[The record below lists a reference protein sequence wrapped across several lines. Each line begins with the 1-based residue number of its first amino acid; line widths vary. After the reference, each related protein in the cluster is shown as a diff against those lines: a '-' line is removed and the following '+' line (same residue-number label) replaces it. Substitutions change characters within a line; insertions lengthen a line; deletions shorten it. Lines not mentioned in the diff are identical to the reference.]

1 MDVQADMTRPPQPAA
16 LPRSLRW
23 RAYGVVRPLVRPI
36 AWRLRTFFVGELLDE
51 MAALRLEVA
60 ALRAEVQARGREQEA
75 ALEPRIAA
83 VMEQAVLTLA
93 LDREQRRLR

>member
-1 MDVQADMTRPPQPAA
+1 MTPSSPHAD

-23 RAYGVVRPLVRPI
+23 RLYGLIRPIVRPV
-36 AWRLRTFFVGELLDE
+36 AWRLRTFFVGALLDE
-51 MAALRLEVA
+51 TAALRREVA
-60 ALRAEVQARGREQEA
+60 ALRDEVAARGREQEA

-83 VMEQAVLTLA
+83 VLEQAVLTLA